1 MAIITN
7 TVHDADLERFCSIPG
22 LGELTAEAVRA
33 HNPDLLITYDS
44 NGNLAGRAS
53 LWWSQVPQHP
63 GERLGLIGHYAAK
76 NASSSAEILNAAC
89 SELARRGCTRAV
101 APMDGSTW
109 RRYRLLS
116 ERGSEPLFFLEPDNP
131 DDWPLHFENQGFSP
145 FANYYSTLN
154 EDISRPFPLRLPTN
168 FNIRPLDTKRI
179 EEELHCLWQLA
190 TRGFAG
196 NFLYTP
202 IEESEFR
209 AIYQRLLL
217 MIRPELVLIAEAN
230 GKPAGFCFALV
241 DMLQA
246 SRGVKV
252 DTYIVKTLAVLP
264 EYRGDGIGNLF
275 FTRIN
280 EVAAKLGIRR
290 GIYALMHEDT
300 LTRQKGVG
308 HFRDIRRYT
317 LYSKSI

>member
-1 MAIITN
+1 MAIT
-7 TVHDADLERFCSIPG
+7 TAALHEADLERFCSIPG
-22 LGELTAEAVRA
+22 LGELGSEAVRM
-33 HNPDLLITYDS
+33 HNPDLLITCDS
-44 NGNLAGRAS
+44 KGKLTGRAS
-53 LWWSQVPQHP
+53 LWWDQVPQYP
-63 GERLGLIGHYAAK
+63 GERLGLIGHYAADH
-76 NASSSAEILNAAC
+76 ASSSAEILSAAC
-89 SELARRGCTRAV
+89 SELARRGCTLAV
-101 APMDGSTW
+101 GPMDGSTW

-131 DDWPLHFENQGFSP
+131 DDWPQHFENQGFSP
-145 FANYYSTLN
+145 FANYYSTVN
-154 EDISRPFPLRLPTN
+154 EDLSRPFPLRVPAN
-168 FNIRPLDTKRI
+168 FNIRPLDIKRI

-202 IEESEFR
+202 IEEREFL
-209 AIYQRLLL
+209 AIYQRLLPI
-217 MIRPELVLIAEAN
+217 IRPELVLIAEMD
-230 GKPAGFCFALV
+230 GKPAGFCFALF

-280 EVAAKLGIRR
+280 EAASKLGIRR

-300 LTRQKGVG
+300 LTRRKGQG
-308 HFRDIRRYT
+308 HFRDIRRYA